1 MSVEK
6 LIADLSSP
14 NEDLRK
20 NAVDEIYELIS
31 ANPNELTPHIR
42 SFLKVIRTTSD
53 NYIFQYLGSTI
64 STIAS
69 SVPSLGTDYFDDIL
83 ETVTVLTENF
93 AMDDESEGF
102 VGICAIGLLE
112 TIRQPITTDPRKFI
126 EALPT
131 FFKLMEKDH
140 SVKYSA
146 MGYVSPMVSRSPRI
160 FKDYVPQIFD
170 LVKGGMT
177 EMISLLWEL
186 YKFNPP
192 FYEENIDFLLQ
203 MAKDVNYSSIA
214 LMILNEMAKKN
225 STIMNPYIKDLKDT
239 IHSPHTASSSIMIF
253 SEIARNNPE
262 LIQPILPEIQEAME
276 YNNTLKMMAPNI
288 FGLVG
293 RMSVKIA
300 AELLPFL
307 VELLDDPDHNV
318 HTVTLMEIRN
328 LGEMDRSLLD
338 PYIEKIRTL
347 EDDPQEYIRDQAK
360 YIVDI
365 YEGRTVR
372 EFAAAID
379 DHNKR
384 ISEMVHSYE
393 DLKAYVDENVS
404 ELKEFISQ
412 IAKKLPIPSEFSTE
426 GRIRKTMKLHFTCG
440 MQNDR
445 CLYPSDR
452 SFTAE
457 TKAWNKWLKIALS
470 AVKIGAA
477 VIHPVAAG
485 GAVDAVKD
493 VYEVYRT
500 KDDADFISYI
510 SQPFLTSEEQDNLI
524 VQLRKARFFDIFNY
538 NAQQGNWACL
548 MCNPPGS

>member
-1 MSVEK
+1 MPIEK
-6 LIADLSSP
+6 LLVGLSSP
-14 NEDLRK
+14 DEDVRK
-20 NAVDEIYELIS
+20 NAIDDIYGLSSTKPDEL
-31 ANPNELTPHIR
+31 APHMR
-42 SFLKVIRTTSD
+42 SLLKVIQTTSD
-53 NYIFQYLGSTI
+53 TYIFQHLGSTI

-69 SVPSLGTDYFDDIL
+69 SIPTLGTDYFDDIL
-83 ETVTVLTENF
+83 ETVTVLAENF
-93 AMDDESEGF
+93 AMADESEQF
-102 VGICAIGLLE
+102 VGICTIGLLE
-112 TIRQPITTDPRKFI
+112 TIRQPITTDQRKFTQ
-126 EALPT
+126 ALPT
-131 FFKLMEKDH
+131 FFKIMEKDH

-146 MGYVSPMVSRSPRI
+146 MGYTSPMVSRNPRL
-160 FKDYVPQIFD
+160 FKDYVPQIFN

-186 YKFNPP
+186 YKYNPP

-203 MAKDVNYSSIA
+203 MAKDVNYASIA
-214 LMILNEMAKKN
+214 LMILGEMAKKN
-225 STIMNPYIKDLKDT
+225 STVMNPYISDLKET

-276 YNNTLKMMAPNI
+276 YNDTLKMMAPNI

-293 RMSVKIA
+293 RMSTETA
-300 AELLPFL
+300 AEILPFL

-328 LGEMDRSLLD
+328 LGDMDRSLLD
-338 PYIEKIRTL
+338 PYIKKIRTL
-347 EDDPQEYIRDQAK
+347 ENDPQEYIRDQAK
-360 YIVDI
+360 HIVDI

-379 DHNKR
+379 DQNKR

-393 DLKAYVDENVS
+393 DLKAYVDENVT
-404 ELKEFISQ
+404 ELKDFISQ

-426 GRIRKTMKLHFTCG
+426 GRIRKIMKLHFTCSL
-440 MQNDR
+440 QNER

-452 SFTAE
+452 HFTTE

-477 VIHPVAAG
+477 VIHPLAAG
-485 GAVDAVKD
+485 GAVDAVKE
-493 VYEVYRT
+493 VYEAYKT
-500 KDDADFISYI
+500 KEDTDFISYI
-510 SQPFLTSEEQDNLI
+510 SQPFLTSTEQDNLI
-524 VQLRKARFFDIFNY
+524 VQLRNARFFDMFSY
-538 NAQQGNWACL
+538 NAQQGNWACI
-548 MCNPPGS
+548 MCNPPSN

>member
-1 MSVEK
+1 MPIEE
-6 LIADLSSP
+6 LIADLSSTS
-14 NEDLRK
+14 EDIRK
-20 NAVDEIYELIS
+20 TAIDEISGLSSI
-31 ANPNELTPHIR
+31 NPNELAPHLL
-42 SFLKVIRTTSD
+42 SFLEVLQSTTD
-53 NYIFQYLGSTI
+53 MYLIQHLGSTI
-64 STIAS
+64 STLAS
-69 SVPSLGTDYFDDIL
+69 SVPTLGIDNFDDIL
-83 ETVTVLTENF
+83 TTVTVLADNF
-93 AMDDESEGF
+93 TMEEESEMF
-102 VGICAIGLLE
+102 VGISAGGLLE
-112 TIRQPITTDPRKFI
+112 AIRQPITTDQRKFMR
-126 EALPT
+126 ALPT
-131 FFKLMEKDH
+131 FFKLMEKNH

-146 MGYVSPMVSRSPRI
+146 MGYVSPMVSRNPRL
-160 FKDYVPQIFD
+160 FKDHVPQIFN

-192 FYEENIDFLLQ
+192 FYEENIDYLLQ
-203 MAKDVNYSSIA
+203 MAKDMNYASIA
-214 LMILNEMAKKN
+214 LMILGEMAKKN
-225 STIMNPYIKDLKDT
+225 STVLNPYINELKET

-253 SEIARNNPE
+253 SEIARKNPE
-262 LIQPILPEIQEAME
+262 LIHPILPEIQEAME
-276 YNNTLKMMAPNI
+276 YNDTLKMMAPNI
-288 FGLVG
+288 LGLVG
-293 RMSVKIA
+293 RMSVKTA
-300 AELLPFL
+300 AEILPFL

-338 PYIEKIRTL
+338 PYIEKIRSL

-360 YIVDI
+360 HIVDI

-379 DHNKR
+379 DQNKR

-393 DLKAYVDENVS
+393 DLKAYVDENVA
-404 ELKEFISQ
+404 ELKDFISQ
-412 IAKKLPIPSEFSTE
+412 IAKKIPIPHEFSTE

-440 MQNDR
+440 MQDER
-445 CLYPSDR
+445 CLFPSDR
-452 SFTAE
+452 SFTTE

-485 GAVDAVKD
+485 GAVDAVKEA
-493 VYEVYRT
+493 YEAYKT

-524 VQLRKARFFDIFNY
+524 IQLRKARFFDMFNY
-538 NAQQGNWACL
+538 NAQQGNWACI

>member
-1 MSVEK
+1 MPIEK
-6 LIADLSSP
+6 LLADLSSP
-14 NEDLRK
+14 SEDVRK
-20 NAVDEIYELIS
+20 NAIDEIYGLVS
-31 ANPNELTPHIR
+31 ANPNELTPFMR
-42 SFLKVIRTTSD
+42 SFLKIIRTTSD
-53 NYIFQYLGSTI
+53 NYVIQYLGSTI
-64 STIAS
+64 STVAS
-69 SVPSLGTDYFDDIL
+69 SVTSLGTDYFDDIL
-83 ETVTVLTENF
+83 ETVTYLTENY

-102 VGICAIGLLE
+102 VGICAIGLLDI
-112 TIRQPITTDPRKFI
+112 IRQPITTDQRKFI
-126 EALPT
+126 QALPT
-131 FFKLMEKDH
+131 FFKLMEKKH
-140 SVKYSA
+140 TVKYSA
-146 MGYVSPMVSRSPRI
+146 MGYVSPMVSRNPRM
-160 FKDYVPQIFD
+160 FKDYVPEIFN

-203 MAKDVNYSSIA
+203 MVKDVNYSSIA

-225 STIMNPYIKDLKDT
+225 SVILNPYINDLKET
-239 IHSPHTASSSIMIF
+239 IHSPHTASSSVMIF
-253 SEIARNNPE
+253 SAIARKNPE

-276 YNNTLKMMAPNI
+276 YNDTLKMLAPNI
-288 FGLVG
+288 LGLVG
-293 RMSVKIA
+293 RMSIKVA
-300 AELLPFL
+300 AEILPFL

-338 PYIEKIRTL
+338 PYIDKIKSL

-360 YIVDI
+360 HIVDI

-372 EFAAAID
+372 EFASAID
-379 DHNKR
+379 DQNIR

-393 DLKAYVDENVS
+393 DLKTYVDENVA
-404 ELKEFISQ
+404 ELKDFISQ

-426 GRIRKTMKLHFTCG
+426 GRIRKTMNLHFACCI
-440 MQNDR
+440 QNER

-452 SFTAE
+452 SFTTE

-493 VYEVYRT
+493 AYEAYRS

-524 VQLRKARFFDIFNY
+524 IQLRKARFFDMFNY